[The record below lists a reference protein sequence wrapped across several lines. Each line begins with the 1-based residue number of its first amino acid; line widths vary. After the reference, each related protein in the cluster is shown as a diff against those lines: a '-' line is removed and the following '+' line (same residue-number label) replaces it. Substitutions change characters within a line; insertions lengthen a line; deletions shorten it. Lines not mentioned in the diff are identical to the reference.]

1 MVRPTRLRRT
11 TLQKVTEAVPYG
23 VGRQIGGMIAATGER
38 SRFRAMV
45 AEADRARDRGDWAEA
60 ERGYRAALAIVP
72 DSAGY
77 RVQLG
82 HMLKEQG
89 RNAEAEVQYRHAC
102 ALGVEPAKVDQHLRH
117 VVAQQGAAP
126 DQWPPRYGSDAPMPA
141 RVPTPDDVNA
151 FARLLWLVPAAGVED
166 TVALLRLSATCDA
179 LFAAMVADAR
189 FDQANMTF
197 LEVLRLGEI

>member
-89 RNAEAEVQYRHAC
+89 RKTEIGPY
-102 ALGVEPAKVDQHLRH
+102 
-117 VVAQQGAAP
+117 
-126 DQWPPRYGSDAPMPA
+126 
-141 RVPTPDDVNA
+141 
-151 FARLLWLVPAAGVED
+151 
-166 TVALLRLSATCDA
+166 
-179 LFAAMVADAR
+179 
-189 FDQANMTF
+189 
-197 LEVLRLGEI
+197 VLRARERAKDDDLKKKIDDLEA